1 MENIA
6 YSFPNMSSPASI
18 SEEVKDPVVKGCTEI
33 QLVIGLEW
41 LIVLNV
47 ELQPVICVF
56 IIQVFMNREIIHRKS

>member
-1 MENIA
+1 
-6 YSFPNMSSPASI
+6 MSSPASI

-41 LIVLNV
+41 LMVLNV